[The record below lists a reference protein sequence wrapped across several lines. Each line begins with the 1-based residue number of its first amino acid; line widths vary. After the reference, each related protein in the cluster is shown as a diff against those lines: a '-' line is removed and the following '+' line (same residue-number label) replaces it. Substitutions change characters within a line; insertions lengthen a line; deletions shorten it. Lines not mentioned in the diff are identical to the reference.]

1 MRLVSSQIYGISSI
15 ILHPNFNYPNT
26 EDDIALVRLD
36 RDVEWSEYA
45 QPVCLPGYPRGGAAW
60 GEQGE
65 AHGMLA
71 GWGLDAPARST
82 NPKWTEELQMVRLP
96 VLSNNLCKEWFYDKE
111 QWLNKKTHLT
121 LQDKRRSLNGYILEK
136 LYLTYGFSFS
146 VNQVYP
152 TK

>member
-1 MRLVSSQIYGISSI
+1 MRPVSSQIYGISSI

-71 GWGLDAPARST
+71 GWGLDAPVRSD
-82 NPKWTEELQMVRLP
+82 NPKETEQLHMVKLP
-96 VLSNNLCKEWFYDKE
+96 VLSNDVCKKWFLEKE
-111 QWLNKKTHLT
+111 QWS
-121 LQDKRRSLNGYILEK
+121 DKSPCKI
-136 LYLTYGFSFS
+136 T
-146 VNQVYP
+146 
-152 TK
+152 

>member
-146 VNQVYP
+146 VNQVYA

>member
-111 QWLNKKTHLT
+111 QWLNKNPLNITGQEKVSQWLYSRKTLP
-121 LQDKRRSLNGYILEK
+121 YIRL
-136 LYLTYGFSFS
+136 FF
-146 VNQVYP
+146 
-152 TK
+152 